1 MLPANQHVSIPERV
15 LEALKHQWA
24 VVGIRDRGVSIPE
37 RVLEA
42 LKLVLS
48 LVKINQFFS
57 FNP

>member
-42 LKLVLS
+42 LKLIFAGVPS
-48 LVKINQFFS
+48 CKRFG